1 MTLHLDGGGSLP
13 VAAGTSVAVS
23 ASLRRL
29 DGRPVAFFRLDGG
42 KHRGAIGPPEGIV
55 LERIVGRAVDLGLPL
70 VGMLSTSGAD
80 IHEGVAS
87 LHAWG
92 RVARA
97 VVAQASGVVPIVFA
111 VIGPCTSGPA
121 LLLGVADHV
130 VMTPDAF
137 AYVSGP
143 EAVAEFTGVAIDRL
157 TLGGGAM
164 HDRRT
169 GVASLVA
176 ADEDD
181 ALLAVADLLAFLP
194 SHHLEDPPGE
204 ATHDPLDR
212 PCHEAAAAVP
222 SDGRSSYDMRT
233 VVGDVLDAGTFL
245 EVRARYAPNMVTGY
259 GRLGG
264 RAVAIIANQPH
275 ERAGTLDIEASRK
288 AARLV
293 QCADAFNLPILTFVD
308 TPGFEPGKDLEWRGM
323 IRHGAELVHA
333 YAAATVPRV
342 CLVVRKAYGGAYIVM
357 DSKELGNDACFAWPG
372 AEIAVMGAKG
382 AVQVL
387 YGKRLAA
394 AGTDEERHGMRAGL
408 EADYEARFCTPVMA
422 AERGLVD
429 DVIDPLDTRRV
440 LGGALAGL
448 ATKRERPTTRK
459 HSISPC

>member
-13 VAAGTSVAVS
+13 VAAGSSTAVT
-23 ASLRRL
+23 ASLRSI
-29 DGRPVAFFRLDGG
+29 DGRTVAYFRLEGG

-55 LERIVGRAVDLGLPL
+55 LERIVGRAVELGLPL
-70 VGMLSTSGAD
+70 VGVLSTSGAD

-97 VVAQASGVVPIVFA
+97 VVQASGVVPIVLA

-143 EAVAEFTGVAIDRL
+143 DAIAEFTGVRMDRL
-157 TLGGGAM
+157 ALGGGAV
-164 HDRRT
+164 HDSRT

-181 ALLAVADLLAFLP
+181 ALLAIADLLAYLP
-194 SHHLEDPPGE
+194 SHHLQDPPTE
-204 ATHDPLDR
+204 VTDDPVGRLCR
-212 PCHEAAAAVP
+212 RAADVVPAEGRAA
-222 SDGRSSYDMRT
+222 YDVRT
-233 VVGDVLDAGTFL
+233 VLADVLDAGTFL
-245 EVRARYAPNMVTGY
+245 EVRARYASNMVTGY

-264 RAVAIIANQPH
+264 RVVAIIANQPGV
-275 ERAGTLDIEASRK
+275 RAGTLDIEASRK
-288 AARLV
+288 AARFV
-293 QCADAFNLPILTFVD
+293 QCADAFNTPILTVVD

-333 YAAATVPRV
+333 YAAATVPRL

-357 DSKELGNDACFAWPG
+357 DSKELGNDACYAWPG

-387 YGKRLAA
+387 FGKRLAA
-394 AGTDEERHGMRAGL
+394 METDTERDQTRAGL

-429 DVIDPLDTRRV
+429 DIIDPLDTRRV
-440 LGGALAGL
+440 LAGALAGL
-448 ATKRERPTTRK
+448 ASKRERRTTRK